1 MLLADFVGRAH
12 KHTEDDRQVPVDLHQ
27 VKCFE
32 FGESYIIRMK
42 NGKSFDVRDLDVV
55 LDILYDEFHLW
66 RNQVVPEM
74 EIESVLAGKASKERV
89 LRIAAVQSNNFVPA
103 PPVQK
108 FIDRLRKYITMYN
121 LSGTWDQFTK
131 DNL

>member
-74 EIESVLAGKASKERV
+74 ELGSVFKGQRTLTIS
-89 LRIAAVQSNNFVPA
+89 AVQSNNFVPA

-121 LSGTWDQFTK
+121 LSGTWDQFKK